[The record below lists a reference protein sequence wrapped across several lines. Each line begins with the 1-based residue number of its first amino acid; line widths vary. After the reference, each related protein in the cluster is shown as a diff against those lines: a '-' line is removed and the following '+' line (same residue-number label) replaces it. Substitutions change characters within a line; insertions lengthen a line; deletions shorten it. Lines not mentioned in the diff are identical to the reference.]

1 MDKGLNCGF
10 KNENNLIITLQLFF
24 NKFSEIQEVVS
35 LDEEF
40 IGGGLS

>member
-24 NKFSEIQEVVS
+24 NNFFEIQEVVA
-35 LDEEF
+35 LDNEF
-40 IGGGLS
+40 IEGGLS